1 MKTQDEIALL
11 KKLQAQMAALVA
23 QDVAHGDELAE
34 LDIELTVGA
43 AVTDGKFDP
52 AKVKSGKKYGKRYT

>member
-23 QDVAHGDELAE
+23 QDVAHSDELDE
-34 LDIELTVGA
+34 LDIELTENA
-43 AVTDGKFDP
+43 AVTDGKFDVT
-52 AKVKSGKKYGKRYT
+52 KIKSGKKYGKRYK